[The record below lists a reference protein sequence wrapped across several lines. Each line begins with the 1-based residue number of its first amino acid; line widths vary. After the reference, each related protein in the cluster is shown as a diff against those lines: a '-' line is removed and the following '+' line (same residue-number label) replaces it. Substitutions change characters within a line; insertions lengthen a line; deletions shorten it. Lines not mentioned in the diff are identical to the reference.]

1 MMDQYGTQPDFLFSR
16 DSIALACTRARE
28 AVVSNFSEH
37 LNRWEITEQ
46 QWRIIRILHDTKKL
60 SLTDLCK
67 ESCIHKASMTRI
79 IANLLDKGWVLREK
93 DPSDSRSITVSLTE
107 TGEKFATEAKEVGSQ
122 IYAEIYKKYGYQKT
136 KLLLEMLND
145 LESVRK

>member
-93 DPSDSRSITVSLTE
+93 DPSDSRSISVSLTE
-107 TGEKFATEAKEVGSQ
+107 AGEKFVIEAKEIGNQ
-122 IYAEIYKKYGYQKT
+122 IYADIYKKYGYQKT

>member
-1 MMDQYGTQPDFLFSR
+1 MVDQYGTQPDFIFSR

-37 LNRWEITEQ
+37 LNHWEITEQ
-46 QWRIIRILHDTKKL
+46 QWRIIRILNDAKKL

-79 IANLLDKGWVLREK
+79 IANLLEKGFVYREK
-93 DPSDSRSITVSLTE
+93 DPSDSRSISVSLTDA
-107 TGEKFATEAKEVGSQ
+107 GEKFANEAKAIGNQ
-122 IYAEIYKKYGYQKT
+122 IYADIYKKYGYQKT

-145 LESVRK
+145 LESIRK